1 MFFVLKKNGKKK
13 IVQDYQYLN
22 SWTIKNNYPLLL
34 ILDLIDN
41 IEKKKVFM
49 KMDLRQGYNNVRI
62 KKEDKQKAVF
72 LTPEGI
78 FELIVMFFELTNSLT
93 TFQAIINDLLRNIIE
108 AENVMAFINDVM
120 IGIKIEEEHDD
131 IVKEV
136 L

>member
-108 AENVMAFINDVM
+108 AENIMAFINDVM

>member
-1 MFFVLKKNGKKK
+1 
-13 IVQDYQYLN
+13 
-22 SWTIKNNYPLLL
+22 
-34 ILDLIDN
+34 
-41 IEKKKVFM
+41 M
-49 KMDLRQGYNNVRI
+49 KMDLRWGYNNVRI

-131 IVKEV
+131 IVEEV

>member
-120 IGIKIEEEHDD
+120 VGIKIEKEHDD
-131 IVKEV
+131 IVEEV

>member
-22 SWTIKNNYPLLL
+22 SWIIKNNYPLLL

-131 IVKEV
+131 IMKEV

>member
-1 MFFVLKKNGKKK
+1 
-13 IVQDYQYLN
+13 
-22 SWTIKNNYPLLL
+22 
-34 ILDLIDN
+34 
-41 IEKKKVFM
+41 M

-62 KKEDKQKAVF
+62 KKGDKQKAVF

-120 IGIKIEEEHDD
+120 VGIKIEEEHDD

>member
-131 IVKEV
+131 IMKEV

>member
-1 MFFVLKKNGKKK
+1 
-13 IVQDYQYLN
+13 
-22 SWTIKNNYPLLL
+22 
-34 ILDLIDN
+34 
-41 IEKKKVFM
+41 
-49 KMDLRQGYNNVRI
+49 
-62 KKEDKQKAVF
+62 
-72 LTPEGI
+72 
-78 FELIVMFFELTNSLT
+78 MFFELTNSLT